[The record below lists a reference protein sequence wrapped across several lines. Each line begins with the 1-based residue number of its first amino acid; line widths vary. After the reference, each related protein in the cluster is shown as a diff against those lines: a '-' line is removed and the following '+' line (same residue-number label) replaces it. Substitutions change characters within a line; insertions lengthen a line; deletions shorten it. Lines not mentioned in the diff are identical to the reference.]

1 MHFSTHD
8 FVILNLSPVHY
19 SGKEKKDSGGA
30 HGQPVISS
38 QETSC
43 VLCVILFPKDFS
55 SPLNISLP
63 FARSHCIGG
72 VEASRT
78 GLSVGKDSIM
88 WPETLP
94 DALSNA
100 GFPSIWSVGV
110 LLDTFWS
117 CKIFHSHISIYLLF
131 PCFHV
136 NWSLLTDHFIQGY
149 VLVFLNGYEREK
161 KALRTLSVH
170 LCLEWKEV
178 FKKTTIKFVSVS
190 VSGYSLCWWFLFSE
204 DKFSSGFSFAYGNVF
219 SRNFTVLEMAMCFP
233 CG

>member
-1 MHFSTHD
+1 MLGNSVLCRNTHYA
-8 FVILNLSPVHY
+8 FRHARFCNTELI
-19 SGKEKKDSGGA
+19 SGALLAPEKKRKDSDGA

-55 SPLNISLP
+55 SPLLNISLP

-100 GFPSIWSVGV
+100 GFPSILECRCAARYFLELQKFS
-110 LLDTFWS
+110 
-117 CKIFHSHISIYLLF
+117 IHILVFIYYFLASMW
-131 PCFHV
+131 
-136 NWSLLTDHFIQGY
+136 NWSLLADHFIQGY
-149 VLVFLNGYEREK
+149 VLVFLNGIEK
-161 KALRTLSVH
+161 QKSSAYLVCSL
-170 LCLEWKEV
+170 V
-178 FKKTTIKFVSVS
+178 FGVEGGI
-190 VSGYSLCWWFLFSE
+190 
-204 DKFSSGFSFAYGNVF
+204 
-219 SRNFTVLEMAMCFP
+219 
-233 CG
+233 

>member
-1 MHFSTHD
+1 MRCFAAIHIMHFGTHD
-8 FVILNLSPVHY
+8 FVILNLSPVHC
-19 SGKEKKDSGGA
+19 SGEEKKDSDGA

-38 QETSC
+38 EETSC
-43 VLCVILFPKDFS
+43 VLCYYFPQGFLFP
-55 SPLNISLP
+55 PNISLP

-110 LLDTFWS
+110 LPDTFWS
-117 CKIFHSHISIYLLF
+117 CKNFHSHISIYLLF

-136 NWSLLTDHFIQGY
+136 NWSLLTDQFIQGY
-149 VLVFLNGYEREK
+149 VLVFLNGFERNK
-161 KALRTLSVH
+161 KKLSVPCLFTCVWSGRRYLKR
-170 LCLEWKEV
+170 LC
-178 FKKTTIKFVSVS
+178 
-190 VSGYSLCWWFLFSE
+190 CQ
-204 DKFSSGFSFAYGNVF
+204 
-219 SRNFTVLEMAMCFP
+219 
-233 CG
+233 